1 MEVEFNFHE
10 FFANHSSRF
19 FNKFEAGQDL
29 WWLSRGQIF
38 YLIICLFKGIYKV
51 NSFSF
56 LEQLNCILDYGK
68 GMHMW
73 NKILL
78 QRLL

>member
-1 MEVEFNFHE
+1 MC
-10 FFANHSSRF
+10 SRL
-19 FNKFEAGQDL
+19 GL
-29 WWLSRGQIF
+29 TLIQI
-38 YLIICLFKGIYKV
+38 IICLFKGIYKV